1 MLVQKMCTKYKHLF
15 IFRCLEVLE
24 KSPSIHT
31 VDITGGA
38 PELCPEFRYLVE
50 GVNQLKKRVIDR
62 CNLTVLLEPGKFI
75 SLIES
80 DNLALFLVLFLQ
92 FYFSLSLGLGYS
104 WEMPLGRIWQ
114 RAIQC
119 GITYVVTGTQRA
131 KLSSKSRQL

>member
-1 MLVQKMCTKYKHLF
+1 MVKITCVVYLASCPSPADLSPVSLYFVPKVLPFMLVQKMCTKYKHLF

-50 GVNQLKKRVIDR
+50 GVNQLNKRVIDR

-80 DNLALFLVLFLQ
+80 DNLAPF
-92 FYFSLSLGLGYS
+92 
-104 WEMPLGRIWQ
+104 
-114 RAIQC
+114 
-119 GITYVVTGTQRA
+119 
-131 KLSSKSRQL
+131 